1 MIARVPNTVT
11 REHLARQATSFTREI
26 SIGQQQW
33 MPVVALGGVFL
44 AVVAYRS
51 TEELVAAAILW
62 GVVSLALVLAGIW
75 QHRRRVYRIKITNDR
90 LIVSTITGK
99 ASYPVSDAREMR
111 FLVEIYSPRRD
122 GTRPVRLSSNLWL
135 RDAVAGFDY
144 LTDDEYDRLRMFGEE
159 LKARNDSVQ
168 LVYHREYAESTDSTA
183 D

>member
-11 REHLARQATSFTREI
+11 REHLARQATAFTREI

-44 AVVAYRS
+44 VVVAYRS

-75 QHRRRVYRIKITNDR
+75 HHRRRVYRIKMTNDR

-111 FLVEIYSPRRD
+111 FLVEIDPPQTD
-122 GTRPVRLSSNLWL
+122 GTRPVRRSANLWL
-135 RDAVAGFDY
+135 RDAVAGFDH
-144 LTDDEYDRLRMFGEE
+144 LTEHEYDRLRMFGEE
-159 LKARNDSVQ
+159 LKARNDAVQ
-168 LVYHREYAESTDSTA
+168 LVVRQVRAEASVGYGD
-183 D
+183 

>member
-11 REHLARQATSFTREI
+11 REHFTPEATSFARDI

-51 TEELVAAAILW
+51 MEELVAAGILW
-62 GVVSLALVLAGIW
+62 GVVSLALVLAGMW
-75 QHRRRVYRIKITNDR
+75 QHRRRVYRIEMTNDW

-111 FLVEIYSPRRD
+111 FLVEIDPPLTD
-122 GTRPVRLSSNLWL
+122 GTRAVRRSANLWL
-135 RDAVAGFDY
+135 RDAVAGFDH
-144 LTDDEYDRLRMFGEE
+144 LTEYEYDGLRMFGEE
-159 LKARNDSVQ
+159 LKARNDAVQ
-168 LVYHREYAESTDSTA
+168 LVFRQVHAETSVGYGD
-183 D
+183 